1 MNCLPGHRF
10 RCQSFVYGGSCKLVK
25 IDFGR
30 CPEKGEPK
38 VSFVT
43 TSNNQKFPFSK
54 NRKIYH
60 FGCKEETKRIEVI
73 VVVVVFVVEV
83 LFKTSNYNYS
93 QYTVFVI
100 NRKAVF
106 DAPPPETHVSIPSD
120 PEKQNL
126 YTYFPTQET
135 EVQHVSFF
143 SLHEVNTE
151 TIDFTSSGV
160 RHVEGGWPKDVSASE
175 EDQKLRFRKKI
186 EKDEGF
192 IHSVLQ
198 LSTRMEH
205 CIRQNNAVD
214 IYEGYFEG
222 FSQPIIGED
231 EPVKTVNVIRDPMEG
246 RMVTGLAF
254 SPYPNTKIAT
264 AYSSTVFMGL
274 CQNTPK
280 DSFLWD
286 INTSSKPELILK
298 GPSWLQVLEF
308 NPKDPNIIGAGC
320 NNGQVCYWDVRK
332 AGKPQGTTPLE
343 VSHADVVT
351 SFAWLVHKTK
361 YELFTISIDG
371 QVLWWDTRKLTEPT
385 ERLDLI
391 EQVSG
396 NLLTATC
403 LEHEPSMPTKF
414 MIGTEQGK
422 VISCNR
428 RAKNP
433 SDKLGYKDT
442 RITSYKGYKGNDHI
456 SFPTQVCVTLL
467 TYLQFTL
474 FREIRF
480 SRRIFMTVGDWTI
493 KIWTEDF
500 KESAVLWTTPS
511 STPLRGGCWS
521 PTRGSIALSVNCS
534 GALQVW
540 DFLESVAKPSTEV
553 QVVDE
558 GLEVVKIQENG
569 QLVAVGSQRGTLTL
583 LRLPERLYTPFNKHE
598 KPAFTSLLDRETR
611 RERVLEA
618 RHKEQRL
625 RQKARSAVYGM
636 KRDGAKEEEDLVA
649 KAEGEYMKVVRELN
663 AQMALESEA
672 IVEIIPPPP
681 EEEDEGGNTPY
692 ERSNLSDGSTS
703 PNYLQQGSSS
713 NVGATDSDDLLRS
726 SSSGGEPEN
735 I

>member
-1 MNCLPGHRF
+1 
-10 RCQSFVYGGSCKLVK
+10 
-25 IDFGR
+25 
-30 CPEKGEPK
+30 
-38 VSFVT
+38 
-43 TSNNQKFPFSK
+43 
-54 NRKIYH
+54 
-60 FGCKEETKRIEVI
+60 
-73 VVVVVFVVEV
+73 
-83 LFKTSNYNYS
+83 
-93 QYTVFVI
+93 
-100 NRKAVF
+100 
-106 DAPPPETHVSIPSD
+106 
-120 PEKQNL
+120 
-126 YTYFPTQET
+126 
-135 EVQHVSFF
+135 
-143 SLHEVNTE
+143 VNTE

-433 SDKLGYKDT
+433 SDKLGLCYSAHLSPVYSVQRNPVFQK
-442 RITSYKGYKGNDHI
+442 N
-456 SFPTQVCVTLL
+456 
-467 TYLQFTL
+467 
-474 FREIRF
+474 
-480 SRRIFMTVGDWTI
+480 FMTVGDWTI

-534 GALQVW
+534 GAL
-540 DFLESVAKPSTEV
+540 

-649 KAEGEYMKVVRELN
+649 KAEGEYMKVVRE
-663 AQMALESEA
+663 
-672 IVEIIPPPP
+672 
-681 EEEDEGGNTPY
+681 
-692 ERSNLSDGSTS
+692 
-703 PNYLQQGSSS
+703 
-713 NVGATDSDDLLRS
+713 
-726 SSSGGEPEN
+726 
-735 I
+735 